1 MTDATFRMS
10 LEGAAGA
17 LAVLL
22 GTNEMANRLTASRAL
37 SARWGE
43 RTWFI
48 HSSTDPGLRRSTSA
62 RGCVM
67 ESCLEVTL
75 APPSSLPGTEFCVE
89 SLAMEHSR
97 RRASNFLKSIA
108 RRSGFMDQSRR

>member
-17 LAVLL
+17 LAVIL

-75 APPSSLPGTEFCVE
+75 APPSSLRDGFCVE
-89 SLAMEHSR
+89 CSR
-97 RRASNFLKSIA
+97 WNIPAEGRQTS
-108 RRSGFMDQSRR
+108 